1 MPHFDEFE
9 TEEELE
15 EFMHEHLHKEYSI
28 ALTRNEALY
37 LDDCL
42 TLMVEREIN
51 PDQKSMLTTLRG
63 VAHVAYLPVPIELI
77 DKIAFAVLYTT
88 DDASPVTEVAIKVDS
103 SELYLLREV
112 AQSYIKVGEEPVGFN
127 IKRKLY
133 RALYEEEYQKE
144 RMVDKLLDEA
154 LPQHIDILT
163 DTVPVK
169 DIQTLE

>member
-15 EFMHEHLHKEYSI
+15 EFMHEHLHKEYSVS
-28 ALTRNEALY
+28 LTRNESLY

-63 VAHVAYLPVPIELI
+63 VAHVAFLPVPIELI

-154 LPQHIDILT
+154 LPHNVDIVT
-163 DTVPVK
+163 DTVPIK
-169 DIQTLE
+169 DILP